1 MTTIEW
7 IETTALT
14 PNRRNARTHST
25 RQIGQIAASIKT
37 FGFLVPIV
45 VDEPRNIIAGHG
57 RYAAAQKLGLDK
69 VPVIAVSGLSPAKKR
84 ALALADN
91 KIAEN
96 AGWDREILAVE
107 LPELSELL
115 IANNLDISITGFAA
129 AEIDQIIVDFETD
142 TDGADAVD
150 DTLLDQPPV
159 TQPGQLWQLGAHR
172 ILCGDARNPAML
184 ERLMDG
190 EKAAM
195 AFLDPPYNVRVRD
208 IVGRGRVQHAEFA
221 MASGEMSQ
229 SEFVAFLTE
238 VLRAAAT
245 ASNNGAVHC
254 VCMDW
259 RHISDLLAAG
269 HAVYGELLNLA
280 VWVKT
285 NAGQG
290 SFYRSQHELIA
301 IFRVGDAAH
310 LNNIELG
317 RHGRNRSNVW
327 HYSGVNTFRTGRL
340 EELHAHPT
348 VKPVALVADAIKDC
362 TRRGEIVLDTFQG
375 PARHSLLPSGLDAAV
390 LHLRLSHVLLM
401 SPSVAGRP

>member
-348 VKPVALVADAIKDC
+348 VKP
-362 TRRGEIVLDTFQG
+362 
-375 PARHSLLPSGLDAAV
+375 S
-390 LHLRLSHVLLM
+390 
-401 SPSVAGRP
+401 RPCC